1 MDPDVSNKTKTD
13 IQNPYGNIG
22 DMYDAHAYYEFL
34 WTHGY
39 PIGNG
44 RMAAMVMGAIDKEV
58 IQINEDTIWNGSPY
72 VGEDG
77 KSTAG
82 SVKDTWKY
90 YRGAKADGTPAAF
103 GEEGDQ
109 VLTGD
114 EEFRQKFP
122 AFAHKTITNMA
133 LNIDNSDTQEAVS
146 NRLDLANLTN
156 DNFLGNPI
164 KQRAYSEF
172 VELFLDFNQ
181 ESGKASNY
189 TKRLD
194 MSNAVATV
202 EYDYE
207 GTHYTRESFASYPDQ
222 AIVTKVKSGRRNF
235 RLFRHQLHTW
245 LKGGQQFEKISDNEI
260 KIIAR
265 PANLSES
272 NGLGN
277 MSKIVGEARMY
288 IDAGNRGETQRF

>member
-1 MDPDVSNKTKTD
+1 
-13 IQNPYGNIG
+13 
-22 DMYDAHAYYEFL
+22 
-34 WTHGY
+34 
-39 PIGNG
+39 
-44 RMAAMVMGAIDKEV
+44 
-58 IQINEDTIWNGSPY
+58 
-72 VGEDG
+72 
-77 KSTAG
+77 
-82 SVKDTWKY
+82 
-90 YRGAKADGTPAAF
+90 
-103 GEEGDQ
+103 
-109 VLTGD
+109 
-114 EEFRQKFP
+114 
-122 AFAHKTITNMA
+122 MA

-222 AIVTKVKSGRRNF
+222 AIVTKVKSEGGILDF
-235 RLFRHQLHTW
+235 SAQLHTW

-260 KIIAR
+260 TYQRVMVWGICRKLWAR
-265 PANLSES
+265 QECILTQETGRNSAFL
-272 NGLGN
+272 
-277 MSKIVGEARMY
+277 MIV
-288 IDAGNRGETQRF
+288 QP

>member
-1 MDPDVSNKTKTD
+1 M
-13 IQNPYGNIG
+13 
-22 DMYDAHAYYEFL
+22 
-34 WTHGY
+34 
-39 PIGNG
+39 
-44 RMAAMVMGAIDKEV
+44 
-58 IQINEDTIWNGSPY
+58 
-72 VGEDG
+72 
-77 KSTAG
+77 
-82 SVKDTWKY
+82 
-90 YRGAKADGTPAAF
+90 
-103 GEEGDQ
+103 
-109 VLTGD
+109 
-114 EEFRQKFP
+114 
-122 AFAHKTITNMA
+122 
-133 LNIDNSDTQEAVS
+133 
-146 NRLDLANLTN
+146 
-156 DNFLGNPI
+156 
-164 KQRAYSEF
+164 
-172 VELFLDFNQ
+172 DFNQ

-222 AIVTKVKSGRRNF
+222 AIVTKVKSEGGNLDF
-235 RLFRHQLHTW
+235 SAQLHTW

-288 IDAGNRGETQRF
+288 IDAGSGAKLSVSDDCSTINVSGRQ